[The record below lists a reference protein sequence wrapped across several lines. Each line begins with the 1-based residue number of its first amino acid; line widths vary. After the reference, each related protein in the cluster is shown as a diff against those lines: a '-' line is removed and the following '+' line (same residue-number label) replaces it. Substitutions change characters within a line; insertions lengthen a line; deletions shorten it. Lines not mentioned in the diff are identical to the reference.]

1 MEEPEE
7 PEEDEDEEDED
18 EKPKKTLGFFPGRVE
33 GLGFRA

>member
-18 EKPKKTLGFFPGRVE
+18 EKPKKMLGFFQGGVRGLRV
-33 GLGFRA
+33 